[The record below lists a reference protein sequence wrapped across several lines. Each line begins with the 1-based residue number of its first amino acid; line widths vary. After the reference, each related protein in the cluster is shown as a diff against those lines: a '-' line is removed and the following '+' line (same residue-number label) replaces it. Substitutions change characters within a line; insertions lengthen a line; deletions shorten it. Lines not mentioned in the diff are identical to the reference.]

1 MRICDCRPRVSFAR
15 VRGPRLLH
23 RLLARTAEPLLPAQ
37 VAAVFEHVAGVRVQR
52 PVAALARS
60 LGGPRHLD
68 ETVVERQAVPDG
80 VLPAL
85 LVLPVVRK
93 QVHDELVDLA
103 ERAHAARRVLDG
115 ERDERDVGVGRLG
128 VSVVA
133 PAVGPVD
140 HGRSGFAAAAGRR
153 RRFRRRDAVGDVE
166 GRSQRCD
173 TADVRWMR
181 IVVCDMAH
189 SAVHAR
195 RRLGNLHK
203 AMHAHKIT
211 KLNKLINLIRLSQTR
226 ALRDNGF
233 KRKKLR
239 ANCMCVN
246 AILVCAGKLAVY
258 ARPVIKRKK
267 NN

>member
-1 MRICDCRPRVSFAR
+1 VSFAR

-140 HGRSGFAAAAGRR
+140 HGRSGFAAAASRR

-166 GRSQRCD
+166 GRDPAVAAAGGRQGVPRQWSYRQRG
-173 TADVRWMR
+173 AV
-181 IVVCDMAH
+181 
-189 SAVHAR
+189 SATGGRPER
-195 RRLGNLHK
+195 RRLS
-203 AMHAHKIT
+203 
-211 KLNKLINLIRLSQTR
+211 RLRRPTAGRSQGR
-226 ALRDNGF
+226 RRPA
-233 KRKKLR
+233 
-239 ANCMCVN
+239 VP
-246 AILVCAGKLAVY
+246 CAGTGAAV
-258 ARPVIKRKK
+258 
-267 NN
+267 